1 MTSTQ
6 VRETHRTPLS
16 QALTG
21 TCPDCKGNFETC
33 RCTGGVAVLAR
44 CATTAPAPT
53 AGGGYGGWEDDDN
66 QRGYEHDETDQF
78 NRLVQQL
85 VDDGD
90 ERAAV
95 AGRRARRTLQEMI
108 PGYVRQPVLVLHRP
122 AMADEACGLCHRWNC
137 GGHDCPRV
145 VALTEQERKDLSD
158 KVRDANK
165 RSESR
170 PK

>member
-1 MTSTQ
+1 MHSMTSTQ
-6 VRETHRTPLS
+6 VRETHRTPLP

-33 RCTGGVAVLAR
+33 RCTGVATLAPR
-44 CATTAPAPT
+44 
-53 AGGGYGGWEDDDN
+53 AGTIGDIGREDDRGGHDG
-66 QRGYEHDETDQF
+66 RGYERDETDQF

-145 VALTEQERKDLSD
+145 VALTEQERKDLRD